1 MRYKKIVSKIL
12 ACAMVVTTVFTGNVA
27 TADAAAGKLEPVA
40 KYDFETEENYQD
52 IKLVN
57 SDLTDFTGDIILEN
71 VNDTEAAG
79 GTFGVV
85 GGHNGGSAFSTRGDS
100 NRAGLVLPKK
110 NLTDYTVSLWMW
122 REWNSLDSS
131 TGPYVLMSMGTK
143 DKYVS
148 LKNDDGSRSQ
158 KNLDLYYGNGE
169 EVNKENVL
177 PHENYWGQQWRM
189 VTLTQSGNTVTVY
202 LGGEK
207 KLETTV
213 EGGSLLA
220 GEGSILIGVQQN
232 SANAIGAACLFD
244 DISVYDVAL
253 SDAEV
258 AELYTTG
265 DVTDNRSPDKVLEAK
280 GITVSPEDGT
290 LLAGKTMKVEAVL
303 PSGVAGADGLTVS
316 YASSDTT
323 VATVD
328 ANTGVV
334 AGVKK
339 GTAEITATAAIGTV
353 SKTAKMNVTVMATP
367 EEILQEV
374 DSVNVSKNIT
384 CAVGGTG
391 QVEVELPTGLA
402 KEDVTIGYAVSPD
415 DAVASVDNTG
425 KVTAKTA
432 GKAQVVTS
440 VTAGQTT
447 KTGITEV
454 WVKSAAEILDEKG
467 ITVTPSLKITG
478 TGTAQI
484 EVTLPEEI
492 KESDVTIGYA
502 LKSGAATGIATVNN
516 TGLVTGVATGRTVVT
531 TTVTCGTGDGMVT
544 KTAETNVRVLGTGV
558 DETVAVEYDLSA
570 ADNGKLTDISNHNN
584 DATIKGTNY
593 SFAAQDGEDVMT
605 LGANTYLELPKGI
618 VSSLDDVEKFTIET
632 RFAKS
637 ASCGGNAWLFCLGA
651 NTNTNYLFISPN
663 FGNPGIIRSGIKN
676 STDEKLF
683 TTSKQPGNDIFHTL
697 DMVFDEGKVTLYM
710 DGEQIKGDSGEYS
723 IDSGYS
729 MQTDIVDANTTET
742 VLGYIGKSL
751 WPADGLFQGKLS
763 SFKIY
768 NAALSAEQI
777 QGEDVKQAF
786 QEKVN
791 GMELTADNLGTKNPS
806 VDEIKYDLA
815 SLPDTF
821 EENPVTWSSNPEGL
835 IAADGKVYNDE
846 TADKDAKLI
855 ATVTSGSMTAKKEF
869 AVKVLKADRTALN
882 TAIATAQEKIANAQD
897 YTTDSIAKLRTALQE
912 AQSQEIKGQTRI
924 DSAETKLTR
933 EINKLVEARGDR
945 DPFSKITN
953 SCWDREVTIEPT
965 KTAIV
970 FRLPNTLK
978 LNEDVTI
985 TYESSHPAIASVN
998 ANGLVTAGKRVGYAR
1013 ITTKVKAVYDGFEM
1027 EYQTLVKV
1035 NLDVTKTAVSTDKTK
1050 LAKGKTAKITVT
1062 PTATMKALG
1071 STVSYTAT
1079 GAVSVNP
1086 GTGVVTAKKSGTGK
1100 VTVKVSCAGKQVIKR
1115 FTYNVGEISG
1125 KSSLKRK
1132 KSITLKVKGLSG
1144 KVKWSLDKKGKK
1156 LAKITSKGK
1165 LTAKKKKG
1173 TVTVTAKVNGVTIT
1187 KKIKIK

>member
-1 MRYKKIVSKIL
+1 MKYKKIVSKIL
-12 ACAMVVTTVFTGNVA
+12 ACAMVVTTVFTGNTT
-27 TADAAAGKLEPVA
+27 TADAAAGKLQPVA
-40 KYDFETEENYQD
+40 KYDFETEGNYQD
-52 IKLVN
+52 IQKITGSLEEY
-57 SDLTDFTGDIILEN
+57 TGDFN
-71 VNDTEAAG
+71 VAD
-79 GTFGVV
+79 
-85 GGHNGGSAFSTRGDS
+85 GGHESGKAFSTALD
-100 NRAGLVLPKK
+100 AAHCLKLPQK
-110 NLTDYTVSLWMW
+110 NLTDYTVSLWI
-122 REWNSLDSS
+122 WNQYNTLNAKD
-131 TGPYVLMSMGTK
+131 GKKFAVMSFGTPERHVTLKVK
-143 DKYVS
+143 DGG
-148 LKNDDGSRSQ
+148 NDRFL
-158 KNLDLYYGNGE
+158 NLYNGDTLVE
-169 EVNKENVL
+169 GDTIGVTAGA
-177 PHENYWGQQWRM
+177 YWANAWRM
-189 VTLTQSGNTVTVY
+189 LTITQSGDTVKVY
-202 LGGEK
+202 LEGEK
-207 KLETTV
+207 KAETTV
-213 EGGSLLA
+213 EGGSLLT
-220 GEGSILIGVQQN
+220 GNGSILIGAQQ
-232 SANAIGAACLFD
+232 IGGGNTWSKYD

-253 SDAEV
+253 NDTEV
-258 AELYTTG
+258 MELFTQG
-265 DVTDNRSPDKVLEAK
+265 SVTDSRTPDKILEAN

-316 YASSDTT
+316 YASSDAN

-334 AGVKK
+334 TGVKK

-374 DSVNVSKNIT
+374 ESVNVSKNIT
-384 CAVGGTG
+384 CAIGGTG
-391 QVEVELPTGLA
+391 QVEVELPTGLTQ
-402 KEDVTIGYAVSPD
+402 EDVTISYKVSPD

-432 GKAQVVTS
+432 GRAQVITS

-447 KTGITEV
+447 RTGITDV

-467 ITVTPSLKITG
+467 ITVTPNLKITG
-478 TGTAQI
+478 TATAQI

-492 KESDVTIGYA
+492 KAGDVTISYA
-502 LKSGAATGIATVNN
+502 LKAGAAAGIATVNN

-531 TTVTCGTGDGMVT
+531 TTVTCGTVT
-544 KTAETNVRVLGTGV
+544 KTADTYVRVLSTQM

-593 SFAAQDGEDVMT
+593 SFATQNGEDIMT

-618 VSSLDDVEKFTIET
+618 VSSLDNVEKFTIET
-632 RFAKS
+632 KFAKS

-651 NTNTNYLFISPN
+651 NVGQTSNYLFLSPN
-663 FGNPGIIRSGIKN
+663 FGNTNIIRSGIKN
-676 STDEKLF
+676 ADTEKLF

-723 IDSGYS
+723 IDSGCS
-729 MQTDIVDANTTET
+729 MQTDIIDANTTET

-751 WPADGLFQGKLS
+751 YATDGLFQGKLS

-768 NAALSAEQI
+768 NAALSADQI
-777 QGEDVKQAF
+777 QGDDVKQAF

-791 GMELTADNLGTKNPS
+791 GMELTADNLGNENPS
-806 VDEIKYDLA
+806 VNEIKYDLA

-835 IAADGKVYNDE
+835 IATDGKVYNDE
-846 TADKDAKLI
+846 TADKDVVLT

-869 AVKVLKADRTALN
+869 AVKVLKADRTALE
-882 TAIATAQEKIANAQD
+882 TAIAAAQEKIANAQD
-897 YTTDSIAKLRTALQE
+897 YTPDSIAKLKTALQE
-912 AQSQEIKGQTRI
+912 AQSQDVKGQTRI

-933 EINKLVEARGDR
+933 EIGKLVGAKGDR
-945 DPFSKITN
+945 DPFSKITD
-953 SCWDREVTIEPT
+953 SCWNKNITLEPLKSAT
-965 KTAIV
+965 V

-985 TYESSHPAIASVN
+985 TYESSHPNIASVN
-998 ANGLVTAGKRVGYAR
+998 ANGLVTAGRRIGYAR

-1035 NLDVTKTAVSTDKTK
+1035 NLDVTRTAVSTDKTK

-1079 GAVSVNP
+1079 GAVSVNAKN
-1086 GTGVVTAKKSGTGK
+1086 GVVTAKKSGTGK

>member
-1 MRYKKIVSKIL
+1 MKYKKIVSKIL
-12 ACAMVVTTVFTGNVA
+12 ACAMVVTTVFTGNTT
-27 TADAAAGKLEPVA
+27 TADAAAGKLQPVA
-40 KYDFETEENYQD
+40 KYDFETEGNYQD
-52 IKLVN
+52 IQKITGSLEEY
-57 SDLTDFTGDIILEN
+57 TGDFN
-71 VNDTEAAG
+71 VAD
-79 GTFGVV
+79 
-85 GGHNGGSAFSTRGDS
+85 GGHESGKAFSTALD
-100 NRAGLVLPKK
+100 AAHCLKLPQK
-110 NLTDYTVSLWMW
+110 NLTDYTVSLWI
-122 REWNSLDSS
+122 WNQYNTLNAKD
-131 TGPYVLMSMGTK
+131 GKKFAVMSFGTPERHVTLKVK
-143 DKYVS
+143 DGG
-148 LKNDDGSRSQ
+148 NDRFL
-158 KNLDLYYGNGE
+158 NLYNGDTL
-169 EVNKENVL
+169 VKGDTIGVTAGA
-177 PHENYWGQQWRM
+177 YWANAWRM
-189 VTLTQSGNTVTVY
+189 LTITQSGDTVKVY
-202 LGGEK
+202 LEGEK
-207 KLETTV
+207 KAETTV
-213 EGGSLLA
+213 EGGSLLT
-220 GEGSILIGVQQN
+220 GNGSILIGAQQ
-232 SANAIGAACLFD
+232 IGGGNTCSKYD

-253 SDAEV
+253 NDTEV
-258 AELYTTG
+258 MELFTQG
-265 DVTDNRSPDKVLEAK
+265 SVTDSRSPDKILEAS

-316 YASSDTT
+316 YASSDAN

-334 AGVKK
+334 TGVKK

-374 DSVNVSKNIT
+374 ESVNVSKNIT
-384 CAVGGTG
+384 CAIGGTG
-391 QVEVELPTGLA
+391 QVEVELPTGLTQ
-402 KEDVTIGYAVSPD
+402 EDVTISYKVSPD
-415 DAVASVDNTG
+415 DAVASVDNSG

-432 GKAQVVTS
+432 GRAQVITS

-447 KTGITEV
+447 RTGITDV

-467 ITVTPSLKITG
+467 ITVTPNLKITG

-492 KESDVTIGYA
+492 KAGDVTISYA
-502 LKSGAATGIATVNN
+502 LKAGAAVGIATVNN

-531 TTVTCGTGDGMVT
+531 TTVTCGTVT
-544 KTAETNVRVLGTGV
+544 KTADTYVRVLSTQM

-593 SFAAQDGEDVMT
+593 SFATQNGEDIMT

-618 VSSLDDVEKFTIET
+618 VSSLDNVEKFTIET
-632 RFAKS
+632 KFAKS

-651 NTNTNYLFISPN
+651 NVGQTSNYLFLSPN
-663 FGNPGIIRSGIKN
+663 FGNTNIIRSGIKN
-676 STDEKLF
+676 ADTEKLF

-723 IDSGYS
+723 IDSGCS

-751 WPADGLFQGKLS
+751 YAADGLFQGKLS
-763 SFKIY
+763 SFKVY
-768 NAALSAEQI
+768 NAALTAEQI
-777 QGEDVKQAF
+777 QGDDVKQAF

-791 GMELTADNLGTKNPS
+791 GMELTAENLGNKNPS
-806 VDEIKYDLA
+806 VNEIKYDLA

-835 IAADGKVYNDE
+835 IATDGKVYNDE
-846 TADKDAKLI
+846 TADKDVVLT

-869 AVKVLKADRTALN
+869 AVKVLKADRTALE

-897 YTTDSIAKLRTALQE
+897 YTPDSIAKLKTALQE
-912 AQSQEIKGQTRI
+912 AQSQDVKGQTRI
-924 DSAETKLTR
+924 DSAEAKLTR
-933 EINKLVEARGDR
+933 EIGKLVGAKGDR
-945 DPFSKITN
+945 DPFSKITD
-953 SCWDREVTIEPT
+953 SCWNKNITLEPLKSAT
-965 KTAIV
+965 V

-985 TYESSHPAIASVN
+985 TYESSHPNIASVN
-998 ANGLVTAGKRVGYAR
+998 ANGLVTAGKRIGYAR

-1035 NLDVTKTAVSTDKTK
+1035 NLDVTRTAVSTDKTK

-1079 GAVSVNP
+1079 GAVSVNAKN
-1086 GTGVVTAKKSGTGK
+1086 GVVTAKKSGTGK

>member
-1 MRYKKIVSKIL
+1 MKYKKIVSKIL
-12 ACAMVVTTVFTGNVA
+12 ACAMVVTTVFTGNTT
-27 TADAAAGKLEPVA
+27 TADAAAGKLQPVA
-40 KYDFETEENYQD
+40 KYDFETEGNYQD
-52 IKLVN
+52 IQKITGSLEEY
-57 SDLTDFTGDIILEN
+57 TGDFN
-71 VNDTEAAG
+71 VAD
-79 GTFGVV
+79 
-85 GGHNGGSAFSTRGDS
+85 GGHESGKAFSTALD
-100 NRAGLVLPKK
+100 AAHCLKLPQK
-110 NLTDYTVSLWMW
+110 NLTDYTVSLWI
-122 REWNSLDSS
+122 WNQYNTLNAKD
-131 TGPYVLMSMGTK
+131 GKKFAVMSFGTPERH
-143 DKYVS
+143 VT
-148 LKNDDGSRSQ
+148 LKVKEGGNDRFL
-158 KNLDLYYGNGE
+158 NLYNGDTLVE
-169 EVNKENVL
+169 GDTIGVTAGA
-177 PHENYWGQQWRM
+177 YWANAWRM
-189 VTLTQSGNTVTVY
+189 LTITQSGDTVKVY
-202 LGGEK
+202 LEGEK
-207 KLETTV
+207 KAETTV
-213 EGGSLLA
+213 EGGSLLT
-220 GEGSILIGVQQN
+220 GNGSILIGAQQ
-232 SANAIGAACLFD
+232 IGGGNTWSKYD

-253 SDAEV
+253 NDTEV
-258 AELYTTG
+258 MELFTQG
-265 DVTDNRSPDKVLEAK
+265 SVTDSRTPDKILEAS

-316 YASSDTT
+316 YASSDAN

-334 AGVKK
+334 TGVKK

-374 DSVNVSKNIT
+374 ESVNVSKNIT
-384 CAVGGTG
+384 CAIGGTG
-391 QVEVELPTGLA
+391 QVEVELPTGLTQ
-402 KEDVTIGYAVSPD
+402 EDVTISYKVSPD
-415 DAVASVDNTG
+415 DAVASVDNSG

-432 GKAQVVTS
+432 GRAQVITS

-447 KTGITEV
+447 RTGITDV

-467 ITVTPSLKITG
+467 ITVTPNLKITG

-492 KESDVTIGYA
+492 KAGDVTISYA
-502 LKSGAATGIATVNN
+502 LKAGAAAGIATVNN

-531 TTVTCGTGDGMVT
+531 TTVTCGTVT
-544 KTAETNVRVLGTGV
+544 KTADTYVRVLSTQM

-593 SFAAQDGEDVMT
+593 SFATQNGEDIMT

-618 VSSLDDVEKFTIET
+618 VSSLDNVEKFTIET
-632 RFAKS
+632 KFAKS

-651 NTNTNYLFISPN
+651 NVGQTSNYLFLSPN
-663 FGNPGIIRSGIKN
+663 FGNTNIIRSGIKN
-676 STDEKLF
+676 ADTEKLF

-723 IDSGYS
+723 IDSGCS

-751 WPADGLFQGKLS
+751 YAADGLFQGKLS
-763 SFKIY
+763 SFKVY
-768 NAALSAEQI
+768 NAALTAEQI
-777 QGEDVKQAF
+777 QGDDVKQAF

-791 GMELTADNLGTKNPS
+791 GMELTAENLGNKNPS
-806 VDEIKYDLA
+806 VNEIKYDLA

-821 EENPVTWSSNPEGL
+821 EENLVTWSSNPEGL
-835 IAADGKVYNDE
+835 IATDGKVYNDE
-846 TADKDAKLI
+846 TADKDVVLT

-869 AVKVLKADRTALN
+869 AVKVLKADRTALE

-897 YTTDSIAKLRTALQE
+897 YTPDSIAKLKTALQE
-912 AQSQEIKGQTRI
+912 AQSQDVKGQTRI
-924 DSAETKLTR
+924 DSAEAKLTR
-933 EINKLVEARGDR
+933 EIGKLVGAKGDR
-945 DPFSKITN
+945 DPFSKITD
-953 SCWDREVTIEPT
+953 SCWNKNITLEPLKSAT
-965 KTAIV
+965 V

-985 TYESSHPAIASVN
+985 TYESSHPNIASVN
-998 ANGLVTAGKRVGYAR
+998 ANGLVTAGKRIGYAR

-1035 NLDVTKTAVSTDKTK
+1035 NLDVTRTAVSTDKTK

-1079 GAVSVNP
+1079 GAVSVNAKN
-1086 GTGVVTAKKSGTGK
+1086 GVVTAKKSGTGK

>member
-1 MRYKKIVSKIL
+1 MKYKKIVSKIL
-12 ACAMVVTTVFTGNVA
+12 ACAMVVTTVFTGNTT
-27 TADAAAGKLEPVA
+27 TADAAAGKLQPVA
-40 KYDFETEENYQD
+40 KYDFETEGNYQD
-52 IKLVN
+52 IQKITGSLEEY
-57 SDLTDFTGDIILEN
+57 TGDFN
-71 VNDTEAAG
+71 VAD
-79 GTFGVV
+79 
-85 GGHNGGSAFSTRGDS
+85 GGHESGKAFSTALD
-100 NRAGLVLPKK
+100 AAHCLKLPQK
-110 NLTDYTVSLWMW
+110 NLTDYTVSLWI
-122 REWNSLDSS
+122 WNQYNTLNAKD
-131 TGPYVLMSMGTK
+131 GKKFAVMSFGTPERHVTLKVK
-143 DKYVS
+143 DGG
-148 LKNDDGSRSQ
+148 NDRFL
-158 KNLDLYYGNGE
+158 NLYNGDTLVE
-169 EVNKENVL
+169 GDTIGVTAGA
-177 PHENYWGQQWRM
+177 YWANAWRM
-189 VTLTQSGNTVTVY
+189 LTITQSGDTVKVY
-202 LGGEK
+202 LEGEK
-207 KLETTV
+207 KAETTV
-213 EGGSLLA
+213 EGGSLLT
-220 GEGSILIGVQQN
+220 GNGSILIGAQQ
-232 SANAIGAACLFD
+232 IGGGNTWSKYD

-253 SDAEV
+253 NDTEV
-258 AELYTTG
+258 MELFTQG
-265 DVTDNRSPDKVLEAK
+265 SVTDSRTPDKILEAS

-316 YASSDTT
+316 YASSDAN

-334 AGVKK
+334 TGVKK

-374 DSVNVSKNIT
+374 ESVNVSKNIT
-384 CAVGGTG
+384 CAIGGTG
-391 QVEVELPTGLA
+391 QVEVELPTGLTQ
-402 KEDVTIGYAVSPD
+402 EDVTISYKVSPD
-415 DAVASVDNTG
+415 DAVASVDNSG

-432 GKAQVVTS
+432 GRAQVITS

-447 KTGITEV
+447 RTGITDV

-467 ITVTPSLKITG
+467 ITVTPNLKITG

-492 KESDVTIGYA
+492 KAGDVTISYA
-502 LKSGAATGIATVNN
+502 LKAGAAAGIATVNN

-531 TTVTCGTGDGMVT
+531 TTVTCGTVT
-544 KTAETNVRVLGTGV
+544 KTADTYVRVLSTQM

-593 SFAAQDGEDVMT
+593 SFATQNGEDIMT

-618 VSSLDDVEKFTIET
+618 VSSLDNVEKFTIET
-632 RFAKS
+632 KFAKS

-651 NTNTNYLFISPN
+651 NVGQTSNYLFLSPN
-663 FGNPGIIRSGIKN
+663 FGNTNIIRSGIKN
-676 STDEKLF
+676 ADTEKLF

-723 IDSGYS
+723 IDSGCS

-751 WPADGLFQGKLS
+751 YAADGLFQGKLS
-763 SFKIY
+763 SFKVY
-768 NAALSAEQI
+768 NAALTAEQI
-777 QGEDVKQAF
+777 QGDDVKQAF

-791 GMELTADNLGTKNPS
+791 GMELTAENLGNKNPS
-806 VDEIKYDLA
+806 VNEIKYDLA

-821 EENPVTWSSNPEGL
+821 EENLVTWSSNPEGL
-835 IAADGKVYNDE
+835 IATDGKVYNDE
-846 TADKDAKLI
+846 TADKDVVLT

-869 AVKVLKADRTALN
+869 AVKVLKADRTALE

-897 YTTDSIAKLRTALQE
+897 YTPDSIAKLKTALQE
-912 AQSQEIKGQTRI
+912 AQSQDVKGQTRI
-924 DSAETKLTR
+924 DSAEAKLTR
-933 EINKLVEARGDR
+933 EIGKLVGAKGDR
-945 DPFSKITN
+945 DPFSKITD
-953 SCWDREVTIEPT
+953 SCWNKNITLEPLKSAT
-965 KTAIV
+965 V

-985 TYESSHPAIASVN
+985 TYESSHPNIASVN
-998 ANGLVTAGKRVGYAR
+998 ANGLVTAGKRIGYAR

-1035 NLDVTKTAVSTDKTK
+1035 NLDVTRTAVSTDKTK

-1079 GAVSVNP
+1079 GAVSVNAKN
-1086 GTGVVTAKKSGTGK
+1086 GVVTAKKSGTGK

>member
-40 KYDFETEENYQD
+40 KYDFETVENYQD
-52 IKLVN
+52 IKKV
-57 SDLTDFTGDIILEN
+57 TGDLQDYTGDFN
-71 VNDTEAAG
+71 VAD
-79 GTFGVV
+79 
-85 GGHNGGSAFSTRGDS
+85 GGHKSDKSFSTAVD
-100 NRAGLVLPKK
+100 AAHCLKLPQK
-110 NLTDYTVSLWMW
+110 NLTDYTVSLWTW
-122 REWNSLDSS
+122 SEYNTLNAKDGKKFPFISLGTPEKYVTLKAEDGKNDRQAYLYSGTEKVVGEMIGVS
-131 TGPYVLMSMGTK
+131 TGGYWK
-143 DKYVS
+143 D
-148 LKNDDGSRSQ
+148 N
-158 KNLDLYYGNGE
+158 
-169 EVNKENVL
+169 
-177 PHENYWGQQWRM
+177 WRM
-189 VTLTQSGNTVTVY
+189 LTITQSGDTVTVY
-202 LGGEK
+202 LEGK
-207 KLETTV
+207 KKAETTV
-213 EGGSLLA
+213 EGGSLLT
-220 GEGSILIGVQQN
+220 GEGSILIGAQQ
-232 SANAIGAACLFD
+232 IGGGDTWVKYD

-258 AELYTTG
+258 TELFTEG
-265 DVTDNRSPDKVLEAK
+265 SVTDNRSPDKVLEAK

-391 QVEVELPTGLA
+391 QVEVELPTGLT

-531 TTVTCGTGDGMVT
+531 TTVTCGAGDGMVT
-544 KTAETNVRVLGTGV
+544 KTADTNVRVLGTGV

-651 NTNTNYLFISPN
+651 NTNTNYLFVSPN

-897 YTTDSIAKLRTALQE
+897 YTADSIAKLRTALQE

-965 KTAIV
+965 KTATV

-1062 PTATMKALG
+1062 PTATMKELG

>member
-1 MRYKKIVSKIL
+1 MKYKKIVSKIL
-12 ACAMVVTTVFTGNVA
+12 ACAMVVTTVFTGN
-27 TADAAAGKLEPVA
+27 TTIADAAAGKLQPVA
-40 KYDFETEENYQD
+40 KYDFETEGNYQD
-52 IKLVN
+52 IQKITGSLEEY
-57 SDLTDFTGDIILEN
+57 TGDFN
-71 VNDTEAAG
+71 VAD
-79 GTFGVV
+79 
-85 GGHNGGSAFSTRGDS
+85 GGHESGKAFSTALD
-100 NRAGLVLPKK
+100 AAHCLKLPQK
-110 NLTDYTVSLWMW
+110 NLTDYTVSLWI
-122 REWNSLDSS
+122 WNQYNTLNAKD
-131 TGPYVLMSMGTK
+131 GRKFAVMSFGTPERHVTLKVK
-143 DKYVS
+143 DGG
-148 LKNDDGSRSQ
+148 NDRFL
-158 KNLDLYYGNGE
+158 NLYNGDTLVE
-169 EVNKENVL
+169 GDTIGVTAGA
-177 PHENYWGQQWRM
+177 YWANAWRM
-189 VTLTQSGNTVTVY
+189 LTITQSGDTVKVY
-202 LGGEK
+202 LEGEK
-207 KLETTV
+207 KAETTV
-213 EGGSLLA
+213 EGGSLLT
-220 GEGSILIGVQQN
+220 GNGSILIGAQQ
-232 SANAIGAACLFD
+232 IGGGNTWSKYD

-253 SDAEV
+253 NDTEV
-258 AELYTTG
+258 MELFTQG
-265 DVTDNRSPDKVLEAK
+265 SVTDSRSPDKILEAS

-316 YASSDTT
+316 YASSDAN

-334 AGVKK
+334 TGVKK

-374 DSVNVSKNIT
+374 ESVNVSKNIT
-384 CAVGGTG
+384 CAIGGTG
-391 QVEVELPTGLA
+391 QVEVELPTGLTQ
-402 KEDVTIGYAVSPD
+402 EDVTISYKVSPD
-415 DAVASVDNTG
+415 DAVASVDNSG

-432 GKAQVVTS
+432 GRAQVITS

-447 KTGITEV
+447 RTGITDV

-467 ITVTPSLKITG
+467 ITVTPNLKITG

-492 KESDVTIGYA
+492 KAGDVTISYA
-502 LKSGAATGIATVNN
+502 LKAGAAVGIATVNN

-531 TTVTCGTGDGMVT
+531 TTVTCGTVT
-544 KTAETNVRVLGTGV
+544 KTADTYVRVLSTQM

-593 SFAAQDGEDVMT
+593 SFATQNGEDIMT

-618 VSSLDDVEKFTIET
+618 VSSLDNVEKFTIET
-632 RFAKS
+632 KFAKS

-651 NTNTNYLFISPN
+651 NVGQTSNYLFLSPN
-663 FGNPGIIRSGIKN
+663 FGNTNIIRSGIKN
-676 STDEKLF
+676 ADTEKLF

-723 IDSGYS
+723 IDSGCS

-751 WPADGLFQGKLS
+751 YAADGLFQGKLS
-763 SFKIY
+763 SFKVY
-768 NAALSAEQI
+768 NAALTAEQI
-777 QGEDVKQAF
+777 QGDDVKQAF

-791 GMELTADNLGTKNPS
+791 GMELTAENLGNKNPS
-806 VDEIKYDLA
+806 VNEIKYDLA

-835 IAADGKVYNDE
+835 IATDGKVYNDE
-846 TADKDAKLI
+846 TADKDVVLT

-869 AVKVLKADRTALN
+869 AVKVLKADRTALE

-897 YTTDSIAKLRTALQE
+897 YTPDSIAKLKTALQE
-912 AQSQEIKGQTRI
+912 AQSQDVKGQTRI
-924 DSAETKLTR
+924 DSAEAKLTR
-933 EINKLVEARGDR
+933 EIGKLVGAKGDR
-945 DPFSKITN
+945 DPFSKITD
-953 SCWDREVTIEPT
+953 SCWNKNITLEPLKSAT
-965 KTAIV
+965 V

-985 TYESSHPAIASVN
+985 TYESSHPNIASVN
-998 ANGLVTAGKRVGYAR
+998 ANGLVTAGKRIGYAR

-1035 NLDVTKTAVSTDKTK
+1035 NLDVTRTAVSTDKTK

-1079 GAVSVNP
+1079 GAVSVNAKN
-1086 GTGVVTAKKSGTGK
+1086 GVVTAKKSGTGK